1 MPNEAQVDTITGN
14 GRGGFTGTG
23 PVAAALM
30 GSGFNVNSLRTND
43 VLRKDEW
50 ERFDEKV
57 IEVARQRLVGVGDL
71 LSRGLSFPVDNAL
84 GVTRV
89 EWEKVSDMEP
99 AVINMAGVTEGEG
112 DRVTYEL
119 EGTPLPIIHKDFTIN
134 IRVLE
139 ASRTLGQTLDTTQAA
154 LATRLV
160 SERTEQMLFDG
171 FAGIK
176 MQNAVI
182 LGYKTAPD
190 RNTGSISDWSDVGTT
205 GETINLEILAMML
218 ALQTDNY
225 NGPYGLY
232 VPIDYFNKLLE
243 DFKANSDKSILTRI
257 MEIPD
262 LEFIKISR
270 NLPGGASG
278 QVIMVQLTS
287 DVVDMI
293 DGLQPTMVQ
302 WETQGGMVIN
312 FKVMSIMAPR
322 MKSDANQ
329 QSGIAHFS
337 V

>member
-1 MPNEAQVDTITGN
+1 MPKGAQVDTITGN
-14 GRGGFTGTG
+14 GNGGFIGVG
-23 PVAAALM
+23 AVAKALM
-30 GSGFNVNSLRTND
+30 QSSFNVNSLRTND

-71 LSRGLSFPVDNAL
+71 LSRGLSFPIDNAL

-112 DRVTYEL
+112 DRVTFAL

-160 SERTEQMLFDG
+160 SERTEEMLFDG

-176 MQNAVI
+176 MQNATI

-190 RNTGSISDWSDVGTT
+190 RNTGSITDWSLVATT
-205 GETINLEILAMML
+205 GETIVDEVLAMML
-218 ALQTDNY
+218 ALTTDNY

-232 VPIDYFNKLLE
+232 VPLDYFNKLLD
-243 DFKANSDKSILTRI
+243 DFKANSDKSIFTRL
-257 MEIPD
+257 MELPD

-270 NLPGGASG
+270 NLPGGGSG
-278 QVIMVQLTS
+278 QIIMVQLTS
-287 DVVDMI
+287 DVVDII

-322 MKSDANQ
+322 MKSDAAG